1 MKNKATGLLKQL
13 IAGLTTMAKAKTMA
27 LKSKT
32 KAIKARLVIFSL
44 LQNRK
49 FLMSSFSEKLNAL
62 MGHNDKISK
71 ELEDDDCG
79 DQQGQ
84 AIVLYNSNNAMWL
97 PSTAETKYDD
107 QEEEEEEYGDGD
119 GDDGE
124 AEAEAEEKYPDLTH
138 SLFESGEMELGD
150 PGSSVIDIV
159 KNSKTDKGEEFRLED
174 EIDRVAD
181 LFIKRFHRQMRL
193 QKQLSLKRR
202 QEMMETSL

>member
-1 MKNKATGLLKQL
+1 MKNKATGLLKQI

-32 KAIKARLVIFSL
+32 KAIKTRLVIFSL

-62 MGHNDKISK
+62 MGHNAKNSK

-79 DQQGQ
+79 DQQSQ

-107 QEEEEEEYGDGD
+107 QEEEEEYGDGD
-119 GDDGE
+119 E
-124 AEAEAEEKYPDLTH
+124 AEAEAGEKYPDLTH

>member
-124 AEAEAEEKYPDLTH
+124 AEAEEKYPDLTH

>member
-1 MKNKATGLLKQL
+1 MKNKATGLLKQI

-32 KAIKARLVIFSL
+32 KAIKTRLVIFSL

-62 MGHNDKISK
+62 MGHNAKISK

-79 DQQGQ
+79 DQQSP

-119 GDDGE
+119 GGGDE
-124 AEAEAEEKYPDLTH
+124 AEAEA
-138 SLFESGEMELGD
+138 
-150 PGSSVIDIV
+150 
-159 KNSKTDKGEEFRLED
+159 
-174 EIDRVAD
+174 
-181 LFIKRFHRQMRL
+181 
-193 QKQLSLKRR
+193 
-202 QEMMETSL
+202 

>member
-107 QEEEEEEYGDGD
+107 QEEEEEEEYGDGD
-119 GDDGE
+119 GDDG
-124 AEAEAEEKYPDLTH
+124 EAEEKYPDLTH